1 MGSGGEFR
9 ILFRHR
15 EYLAIAMNES
25 SSPVSSTGR
34 RAGRFETALQ
44 RLFSRNAR
52 VVAIEDLNAMF
63 RILTLGGDA
72 LREVQWTPGDK
83 IQIQLGGWVQ
93 RTYTPLDWDPT
104 QGLTRILAYL
114 HGDGPGTHWARE
126 ARVGDDCTFFGPR
139 RSIDLTQLQ
148 PPAILF
154 GDETSFGLAAA
165 LNNTLTANHRVGMLF
180 EISAPVESRPAIER
194 LRLGEAHTIT
204 RAENDAHL
212 AGIEDRLRALL
223 DARQPMQFVLT
234 GKSTSI
240 QRIRRWL
247 RQHGGASPRF
257 QNKAYWA
264 PGKKGLD

>member
-1 MGSGGEFR
+1 
-9 ILFRHR
+9 
-15 EYLAIAMNES
+15 MNET
-25 SSPVSSTGR
+25 SSPASARRDAPAGR
-34 RAGRFETALQ
+34 RAGPFETAMQ
-44 RLFSRNAR
+44 KLFSRSAR

-63 RILTLGGDA
+63 RIVTLGGDA

-93 RTYTPLDWDPT
+93 RTYTPLDWDPAK
-104 QGLTRILAYL
+104 GLTRILAYL
-114 HGDGPGTHWARE
+114 HSDGPGTRWARE
-126 ARVGDDCTFFGPR
+126 AHVGDDCVFFGPR

-148 PPAILF
+148 APAILF

-165 LNNTLTANHRVGMLF
+165 LKNTGAANRRVDLLF
-180 EISAPVESRPAIER
+180 EVSTPVESESVIER
-194 LRLGEAHTIT
+194 LGLGDVHM
-204 RAENDAHL
+204 RACAQNDVHL
-212 AGIEDRLRALL
+212 TDIEERMRAVLE
-223 DARQPMQFVLT
+223 ARQPLQFVLT

-247 RQHGGASPRF
+247 RQHGGSSAKF

>member
-1 MGSGGEFR
+1 M
-9 ILFRHR
+9 
-15 EYLAIAMNES
+15 
-25 SSPVSSTGR
+25 
-34 RAGRFETALQ
+34 Q

-52 VVAIEDLNAMF
+52 VVASEDLNAMF

-72 LREVQWTPGDK
+72 LKEVQWTPGDK

-93 RTYTPLDWDPT
+93 RTYTPLDWDPA
-104 QGLTRILAYL
+104 QGLTRILAFL
-114 HGDGPGTHWARE
+114 HGDGPGTQWARE
-126 ARVGDDCTFFGPR
+126 ARVDDDCTFFGPR

-148 PPAILF
+148 APAILF
-154 GDETSFGLAAA
+154 GDETSFGLAAVLKNRVSA
-165 LNNTLTANHRVGMLF
+165 QHRVDMVF
-180 EISAPVESRPAIER
+180 EVSTPVESRSVIER
-194 LRLGEAHTIT
+194 LGLGEVHTST
-204 RAENDAHL
+204 RAQNDAHL
-212 AGIEDRLRALL
+212 AGIEDRIRALL

-247 RQHGGASPRF
+247 RQHGSASPRF